1 MGNAQTVNSKMSF
14 GGYEIAEMT
23 KTTTHSTLS
32 FKNAKVT
39 SNSNKPICFKWVYFT
54 MTNSDMNKMVLLMVN
69 DPKRKSDE
77 HTFETLNG
85 ETILIEYDKE
95 EGKMYPVL
103 HFYSEDGDTKLHF
116 MNREELLILF
126 KNNLVD

>member
-1 MGNAQTVNSKMSF
+1 
-14 GGYEIAEMT
+14 
-23 KTTTHSTLS
+23 
-32 FKNAKVT
+32 
-39 SNSNKPICFKWVYFT
+39 
-54 MTNSDMNKMVLLMVN
+54 MNKLVLLMVN

-95 EGKMYPVL
+95 EGKMYPIL
-103 HFYSEDGDTKLHF
+103 HFYSQDGDTKLHF